1 MLLVYLE
8 PLLKEQEV
16 LLTRWGTEV
25 RYWPRTWSQAG
36 YMTPSQA
43 TDWWMLFS
51 REMLATQWILMY
63 PDNTRIVRTLFD

>member
-8 PLLKEQEV
+8 PLVVEQEV
-16 LLTRWGTEV
+16 LLHRWGTEV
-25 RYWPRTWSQAG
+25 RYWPRTWSQPA
-36 YMTPSQA
+36 YMTPSIA

-51 REMLATQWILMY
+51 GEKLATQWLMMY